1 MKKLLGLLVTVILIV
16 GFSGCLQTSKPPT
29 KDTIL
34 KAIDSI
40 DTYTY
45 EKKMIMKYPSLTRE
59 IYIYSGINR
68 QEKQFFELLE
78 INATYSNGQFQR
90 TKMLQYFDGSKN
102 YVKMESNENG
112 KKNSGTWTFTINDIY
127 RAYEQYY
134 PDLPKDQVLN
144 KFIES
149 RDELLNVKDLL
160 SKVNITETTKK
171 GNKYEIKFVLY
182 RQYISTPSILQ
193 SYPGNASE
201 TQEYMNMM
209 KKLVRESIAGILIV
223 DKDGR
228 PISLK
233 MKSNAKITYLYSNE
247 TINATGDYTIEF
259 SYEYRLPKWAETLME
274 EAEK

>member
-1 MKKLLGLLVTVILIV
+1 MKKVLGLLVAVILIM
-16 GFSGCLQTSKPPT
+16 GFSGCHQGSKPPT
-29 KDTIL
+29 KEKIL
-34 KAIDSI
+34 QTIDSI

-45 EKKMIMKYPSLTRE
+45 EKRMIMRYPSLTRVV
-59 IYIYSGINR
+59 YIYSGINR

-102 YVKMESNENG
+102 YVKLETNENG
-112 KKNSGTWTFTINDIY
+112 KKTSGTWTFTINDIY

-134 PDLPKDQVLN
+134 PDLPRDQVLN

-149 RDELLNVKDLL
+149 RDEILNVKDLL
-160 SKVNITETTKK
+160 SKANITEITKK
-171 GNKYEIKFVLY
+171 GDGYEIKFVLY

-201 TQEYMNMM
+201 VREYMNVMR
-209 KKLVRESIAGILIV
+209 KLVRESIAGVLLV
-223 DKDGR
+223 DKDGK
-228 PISLK
+228 PLLLK

-247 TINATGDYTIEF
+247 TIDATGDYTIKF
-259 SYEYRLPKWAETLME
+259 SYEYNPPKWAEEL
-274 EAEK
+274 KRIKK

>member
-1 MKKLLGLLVTVILIV
+1 MKKVLGLLVAVILIMS
-16 GFSGCLQTSKPPT
+16 FSGCLQGSKPPT
-29 KDTIL
+29 KETIL
-34 KAIDSI
+34 QAIDSV

-45 EKKMIMKYPSLTRE
+45 EKKMIMRYPSLTRVV
-59 IYIYSGINR
+59 YIYSGINR

-102 YVKMESNENG
+102 YVKMETNENG
-112 KKNSGTWTFTINDIY
+112 KETSGAWAFTINDIY

-134 PDLPKDQVLN
+134 PDLPRDQVLN

-149 RDELLNVKDLL
+149 RDEILNVKDLL
-160 SKVNITETTKK
+160 SKANITEITKK
-171 GNKYEIKFVLY
+171 GDRYEIKFVLY

-201 TQEYMNMM
+201 VQEYMNVMR
-209 KKLVRESIAGILIV
+209 KLVRESIAGVLLV
-223 DKDGR
+223 DKDGK
-228 PISLK
+228 PLLLK

-247 TINATGDYTIEF
+247 TIDATGDYMIKF
-259 SYEYRLPKWAETLME
+259 SYEYNPPKWAEEL
-274 EAEK
+274 KRIKK

>member
-1 MKKLLGLLVTVILIV
+1 MKKVLGLLVAVILIM
-16 GFSGCLQTSKPPT
+16 GFSGCLQGSKPPT
-29 KDTIL
+29 KETIL
-34 KAIDSI
+34 QAIDSV

-45 EKKMIMKYPSLTRE
+45 EKKMIMRYPSLTRVV
-59 IYIYSGINR
+59 YIYSGINR

-102 YVKMESNENG
+102 YVKMETNENG
-112 KKNSGTWTFTINDIY
+112 KETSGAWVFTINDIY

-134 PDLPKDQVLN
+134 PDLPRDQVLN

-149 RDELLNVKDLL
+149 RDEILNVKDLL
-160 SKVNITETTKK
+160 SKANITEITKK
-171 GNKYEIKFVLY
+171 GDRYEIKFVLY

-201 TQEYMNMM
+201 VQEYMNVMR
-209 KKLVRESIAGILIV
+209 KLVRESIAGVLLV
-223 DKDGR
+223 DKDGK
-228 PISLK
+228 PLLLK

-247 TINATGDYTIEF
+247 TIDATGDYTIKF
-259 SYEYRLPKWAETLME
+259 SYKYNPPKWAEDL
-274 EAEK
+274 KRIKK